1 MPLASAA
8 PRDIVIVLDNSGS
21 MRSNDPHFLAK
32 AAIERLIQDTG
43 PESRLGIVIF
53 DTDSRLAVPLT
64 SLDVAGRASLLDAL
78 DGLTYRGPWTDI
90 PGAIEMAT
98 YHLRQQG
105 RESAEREI
113 LFLTDGI
120 VDTGDRAQDRVREAW
135 LLDELLPMA
144 VRHGVRIFGIAFSEE
159 ADFRLIQTLAL
170 RTEGDY
176 VRALQ
181 PEELGAAVSRLQ
193 TAMLQPRVVEAPP
206 VPDVQPVPAP
216 ATPVQTSPTP
226 PVETAAAPVEPPEEG
241 TPTWLWYL
249 LIIPAVLIGGWVV
262 LSKRQGVGLVAM
274 EDYPTG
280 AVLLD
285 LANITGQKR
294 HELNTAVTVIGRRP
308 APGPGIQAS
317 IVIDQHTVSRHHA
330 TIRWR
335 DGGYWVEDHN
345 SSNGT
350 FVDDVQISE
359 PTRLTD
365 GTRLRFDTFDF
376 EFRILQADA
385 TQVRGMGGEDDFNP
399 EHTVVRGEASSTTQ
413 FKTEIGGEKDVWS
426 DIDDDVIDTVI
437 EEYHQDKDGK

>member
-1 MPLASAA
+1 
-8 PRDIVIVLDNSGS
+8 

-32 AAIERLIQDTG
+32 AAVERLIQDTG
-43 PESRLGIVIF
+43 AENRLGIVIF

-64 SLDVAGRASLLDAL
+64 NLDVVGRATLMDAL
-78 DGLTYRGPWTDI
+78 GGLNFRGPWTDI

-105 RESAEREI
+105 RESAEHEI

-135 LLDELLPMA
+135 LLDELMPMA

-181 PEELGAAVSRLQ
+181 PEELSAAFSRLQ
-193 TAMLQPRVVEAPP
+193 TAMLQPRVVEVPP
-206 VPDVQPVPAP
+206 VQDVQPMPAP
-216 ATPVQTSPTP
+216 STPVQTSLTP
-226 PVETAAAPVEPPEEG
+226 PGETEAAQVELHEEG
-241 TPTWLWYL
+241 APTWLWYL
-249 LIIPAVLIGGWVV
+249 LIIPVVLIGGWVV
-262 LSKRQGVGLVAM
+262 LSKRQSIGTVAM

-317 IVIDQHTVSRHHA
+317 VVIDQHTVSRHHA
-330 TIRWR
+330 TIHWR

-359 PTRLTD
+359 PTLLSD
-365 GTRLRFDTFDF
+365 GARLRLDTFEF
-376 EFRILQADA
+376 EFRVLQADA
-385 TQVRGMGGEDDFNP
+385 TQVRGTGSEEDPNP
-399 EHTVVRGEASSTTQ
+399 EHTIVRGEASSTTQ

-426 DIDDDVIDTVI
+426 DIDDELIDTVI
-437 EEYHQDKDGK
+437 DEYKLPDKD